1 MFDLFF
7 YILFKFKQ
15 MTAIY
20 PILMLYLC
28 EMYAKIEKGPAY
40 DLYANPFFDKPT
52 NRLINAFAATITSL
66 GKVIVS

>member
-1 MFDLFF
+1 MVMKKKSLFSF

-28 EMYAKIEKGPAY
+28 EMY
-40 DLYANPFFDKPT
+40 L
-52 NRLINAFAATITSL
+52 
-66 GKVIVS
+66 

>member
-40 DLYANPFFDKPT
+40 DLYANPF
-52 NRLINAFAATITSL
+52 SW
-66 GKVIVS
+66 